1 MCVAFATRLVP
12 LLFSPL
18 PFGIDGFALARISSD
33 IGASG
38 AWRIDSSN
46 VNSYNQKLPGFSFL
60 WSAVASLGGLSPL
73 AHVQLVMPLLA
84 ALAVIPAYLFGVKA
98 TGRRLGGF
106 VAGLFIAFFGS
117 FLLLTSSVSKE
128 SIGLLVF
135 PVAVLM
141 FLERRDPRK
150 RVLSVV
156 LVVFLGFLHP
166 LTTLLVLGMISALV
180 VLHQRRAI
188 SRGRFRVGSFA
199 LDVATGPMLAI
210 LPWAYYSSVNL
221 PFLGDLLAADAL
233 ALFLGIV
240 ILMTALIAPMGRP
253 ANLQVGQRF
262 VSPLA
267 RGILVP
273 AIGVLVVLGNA
284 RNGLFAGAIGTQ
296 SGLLQM
302 LPGIGVLAAFALA
315 GYQLVRRTTNR
326 ASDLVVSMLVAPVAL
341 ILFGLLRGLD
351 AESLLIVYRSVDFL
365 DYAFAVLIGVAFVAT
380 WRWLG
385 PWRPAKA
392 VLVGGLLAALLATT
406 PMAWDTPGVFGVNN
420 VTTPVEFRAL
430 ALLASFGARNVTTDQ
445 RLADVGAMW
454 FGYSMDSSLPVKL
467 RDNESLAR
475 FQYALVLERWT
486 TVGAQLHPAPNLVIS
501 TTVLEN
507 FLTVNRIVYAAG
519 PSGDRIFVVQLAQA
533 T

>member
-1 MCVAFATRLVP
+1 MCVVFATRLVP

-73 AHVQLVMPLLA
+73 AYVQLVMPLLA
-84 ALAVIPAYLFGVKA
+84 ALSVIPAYLLGVKA

-106 VAGLFIAFFGS
+106 VAGLFVTFFGS

-128 SIGLLVF
+128 SLGLLIF
-135 PVAVLM
+135 PVVVLM

-150 RVLSVV
+150 RALSVV
-156 LVVFLGFLHP
+156 LVVFLAFLHP
-166 LTTLLVLGMISALV
+166 LTTLLTLGMISALV
-180 VLHQRRAI
+180 VLDQRRAI
-188 SRGRFRVGSFA
+188 TRGRFRAGRFA
-199 LDVATGPMLAI
+199 FDLATGPALAI
-210 LPWAYYSSVNL
+210 LPWTYYSAVNL

-233 ALFLGIV
+233 VLFLGIV

-253 ANLQVGQRF
+253 ATLRLGQRF

-302 LPGIGVLAAFALA
+302 LPAIGVLAAFALA

-326 ASDLVVSMLVAPVAL
+326 ANDLVVSMLVAPVAL

-351 AESLLIVYRSVDFL
+351 PESLLIVYRSVDFL
-365 DYAFAVLIGVAFVAT
+365 DYAFAILIGVAFVAA

-385 PWRPAKA
+385 PWPPAKA
-392 VLVGGLLAALLATT
+392 VLVAGLLGTLLATT
-406 PMAWDTPGVFGVNN
+406 PMAWDTPAVFGVNN
-420 VTTPVEFRAL
+420 VTTPQEFRAL

-467 RDNESLAR
+467 RDNESLAS

-501 TTVLEN
+501 TTVFEH
-507 FLTVNRIVYAAG
+507 FLAANRMVYSAG
-519 PSGDRIFVVQLAQA
+519 PSGDRIFIVQLASA

>member
-1 MCVAFATRLVP
+1 VCVVFATRLVP

-60 WSAVASLGGLSPL
+60 WSAVASLGGLSPV
-73 AHVQLVMPLLA
+73 AYVQLVMPLLA
-84 ALAVIPAYLFGVKA
+84 ALSVIPAYLLGVKA

-106 VAGLFIAFFGS
+106 VAGLFVTFFGS

-128 SIGLLVF
+128 SLGLLIF
-135 PVAVLM
+135 PVVVLM

-150 RVLSVV
+150 RALSVV
-156 LVVFLGFLHP
+156 LVVFLAFLHP
-166 LTTLLVLGMISALV
+166 LTTLLTLGMIAALV
-180 VLHQRRAI
+180 VLDQRRAI
-188 SRGRFRVGSFA
+188 TRGRFRAGRFA
-199 LDVATGPMLAI
+199 VDLATGPALAI
-210 LPWAYYSSVNL
+210 LPWAYYSAVNL

-240 ILMTALIAPMGRP
+240 ILMTALLAPMGRA
-253 ANLQVGQRF
+253 ANLRVGQRF

-284 RNGLFAGAIGTQ
+284 RNGLFVGAIGTQ

-302 LPGIGVLAAFALA
+302 LPAIGVLAAFALA

-326 ASDLVVSMLVAPVAL
+326 ANDLVVSMLVAPVAL
-341 ILFGLLRGLD
+341 ILFGLMRGLD
-351 AESLLIVYRSVDFL
+351 PESLLIVYRSVDFL
-365 DYAFAVLIGVAFVAT
+365 DYAFAILIAVAFVAA
-380 WRWLG
+380 WRWIG
-385 PWRPAKA
+385 PWPPARA
-392 VLVGGLLAALLATT
+392 VLVAGLLGALLATT
-406 PMAWDTPGVFGVNN
+406 PMAWDTPAVFGVNN
-420 VTTPVEFRAL
+420 VTTPQEFRAL

-454 FGYSMDSSLPVKL
+454 LTYAVDSSLPVKL

-486 TVGAQLHPAPNLVIS
+486 TVGAQLHPAPNVVIP
-501 TTVLEN
+501 TTILEN

-519 PSGDRIFVVQLAQA
+519 PSGDRIFIVQLAQ
-533 T
+533 TT

>member
-1 MCVAFATRLVP
+1 VCVAFATRLVP

-33 IGASG
+33 IGAGG

-73 AHVQLVMPLLA
+73 GHVQLVMPLLA
-84 ALAVIPAYLFGVKA
+84 ALAVMPAYLFGLKA
-98 TGRRLGGF
+98 TGRRLGGLI
-106 VAGLFIAFFGS
+106 AALFITFFGS

-128 SIGLLVF
+128 SIGLLIF

-150 RVLSVV
+150 RALSVV
-156 LVVFLGFLHP
+156 LVVLLGFLHP
-166 LTTLLVLGMISALV
+166 LTTLLTLGMISALV
-180 VLHQRRAI
+180 VLDQRRAI
-188 SRGRFRVGSFA
+188 TRGRFRAGPFV
-199 LDVATGPMLAI
+199 LDVATGPALAV
-210 LPWAYYSSVNL
+210 LPWAYYSAVNL
-221 PFLGDLLAADAL
+221 PFLADLLAADAL
-233 ALFLGIV
+233 VLFLGIV
-240 ILMTALIAPMGRP
+240 ILLTALLAPMGRP
-253 ANLQVGQRF
+253 ANLRVGQRF

-284 RNGLFAGAIGTQ
+284 RDGLFAGAVGTQ
-296 SGLLQM
+296 FGLLQM
-302 LPGIGVLAAFALA
+302 LPAIGVLAAFALA

-326 ASDLVVSMLVAPVAL
+326 ANDLVVSMLVAPVAL

-351 AESLLIVYRSVDFL
+351 PESLLIVYRSVDFL
-365 DYAFAVLIGVAFVAT
+365 DYAFAVLIGVAFVAA

-392 VLVGGLLAALLATT
+392 VLVAGFLAALLATT
-406 PMAWDTPGVFGVNN
+406 PMAWDTPAVFGVEN
-420 VTTPVEFRAL
+420 VTTPQEFRAL
-430 ALLASFGARNVTTDQ
+430 ALLAMYGARNVTTDQ

-454 FGYSMDSSLPVKL
+454 FGYTTDASLPLKL
-467 RDNESLAR
+467 RDNESVAG
-475 FQYALVLERWT
+475 FDFALVLERWT
-486 TVGAQLHPAPNLVIS
+486 RAGGQVHPAPNI
-501 TTVLEN
+501 VLAPEVLHR
-507 FLTVNRIVYAAG
+507 FLDAERIVYAAG
-519 PSGDRIFVVQLAQA
+519 PEGDRIYIVQLLSSP
-533 T
+533 